1 MEAKNFVSK
10 GEKMDGQN
18 FNNEQNTENAQYS
31 NYQDNTSNVVY
42 QQPVN
47 TVEPVKKTN
56 GLQTA
61 SLVLGILS
69 ICFCCCYG
77 VPGLILGI
85 IGLICGI
92 KGNKESKSGVGTAGI
107 ICSII
112 GIIFSV
118 FMVIYFALIFVGLF
132 SDPEFLD
139 SIYSNYY

>member
-1 MEAKNFVSK
+1 MRK
-10 GEKMDGQN
+10 GENMDGQN
-18 FNNEQNTENAQYS
+18 FNNDQNTENIQNNQYS

-47 TVEPVKKTN
+47 TVEPAKKTN
-56 GLQTA
+56 GMQTA

-77 VPGLILGI
+77 VLGLILGI

-112 GIIFSV
+112 GIIFGV
-118 FMVIYFALIFVGLF
+118 FMVIYFGLIFVGLF
-132 SDPEFLD
+132 NDPEFLD